1 VNPASATRPVEAL
14 ARYVEAHPQV
24 DAYCIAYSGGRDS
37 HVLLH
42 LAAALLA
49 RRTTIRLRA
58 LYIDH
63 GLSPDSALWAAHVR
77 QACQRLGVPL
87 AVHRVEVRDEGD
99 GPEAAARAARYGAF
113 DRALDTNEH
122 LLLAQH
128 ADDQA
133 ETFLLQALRGSGPD
147 GLASMPRRR
156 PFGHGVMGRPLIT
169 CPSEAIGEYA
179 EQHSLNWVED
189 PSNAEQRFDRNFLRH
204 EILPLLRKRW
214 PGAVQTLGRS
224 ARRSAAA
231 SQILLGVA
239 DDDLKAVRL
248 RGTAQLSVSE
258 LKRLPRERAYNA
270 LRLWVRQAGRRL
282 PRLQDLV
289 GVFDE
294 LVLARPDSAGR
305 IGVGDYEFRRH
316 ADRLFLLSARQA
328 PLAFVHE
335 WPLPYA
341 PLAIPEIDARITREA
356 CTAQGIRLPMDGRIS
371 LRSRVGGEVIK
382 LGEPG
387 FHKAVKKLL
396 QESGV
401 PPWERERIP
410 LLFVG
415 ERLAAVWN
423 IAVASEFRQSP
434 GDEPGAAAHHRSD
447 ARGRRSVGR

>member
-1 VNPASATRPVEAL
+1 MNPLSARQPADAF

-24 DAYCIAYSGGRDS
+24 DGYCLAYSGGRDS

-42 LAAALLA
+42 VAAQLLG
-49 RRTTIRLRA
+49 TSDSVRLRA
-58 LYIDH
+58 LHIDH
-63 GLSPDSALWAAHVR
+63 GLSADSQVWASHCERVCR
-77 QACQRLGVPL
+77 QLGV
-87 AVHRVEVRDEGD
+87 AFERVRVEVIDDGD
-99 GPEAAARAARYGAF
+99 GPEAAARVARYDAF
-113 DRALDTNEH
+113 DATLGAGEH

-156 PFGHGVMGRPLIT
+156 PFGRGVMGRPLIG
-169 CPSEAIGEYA
+169 CPAAAIAEYA
-179 EQHSLNWVED
+179 DRHALAWVED

-204 EILPLLRKRW
+204 EILPRLQRRW
-214 PGAVQTLGRS
+214 PAAVQTLGRS

-248 RGTAQLSVSE
+248 PGTAQLSVSE
-258 LKRLPRERAYNA
+258 LRRLPRERAYNA
-270 LRLWVRQAGRRL
+270 LRLWVRQADRRM

-294 LVLARPDSAGR
+294 LVQARADSVGR
-305 IGVGDYEFRRH
+305 IVVTDYEFRRH
-316 ADRLFLLSARQA
+316 ADRLFLLPSSEEAR
-328 PLAFVHE
+328 AFEHE
-335 WPLPYA
+335 WPAPFA
-341 PLAIPEIDARITREA
+341 PLSIPEIGVQLTAEACAAQGIHLPADARI
-356 CTAQGIRLPMDGRIS
+356 S
-371 LRSRVGGEVIK
+371 VRSRVGGEVIK

-396 QESGV
+396 QEAGV

-410 LLFVG
+410 LLFAD

-423 IAVASEFRQSP
+423 IAVGSDFRQP
-434 GDEPGAAAHHRSD
+434 ETQ
-447 ARGRRSVGR
+447 RRQAPA